1 MELKDFETEIND
13 EIYRELAKTF
23 VRLRELANA
32 EKSVFALSE
41 REALELAQQ
50 AFERYLEAELI
61 YQAILV
67 HPVRGAALDNIQRYI
82 QQTICQ
88 QRIEKMRESIEYH
101 GFA

>member
-1 MELKDFETEIND
+1 MELKDVETEIND
-13 EIYRELAKTF
+13 EIYRQVAKTF
-23 VRLRELANA
+23 VRLRELAKA
-32 EKSVFALSE
+32 EKTVFPLSE

-61 YQAILV
+61 YQAVLV
-67 HPVRGAALDNIQRYI
+67 HPIRGAALDNIQRYV
-82 QQTICQ
+82 QQTLCH